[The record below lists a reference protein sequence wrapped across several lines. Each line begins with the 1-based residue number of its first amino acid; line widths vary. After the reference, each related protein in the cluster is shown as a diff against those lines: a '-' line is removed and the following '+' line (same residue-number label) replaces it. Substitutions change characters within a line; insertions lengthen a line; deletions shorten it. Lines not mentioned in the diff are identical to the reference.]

1 MKKVCKKV
9 RKICRCG
16 KKVVHLQ
23 RKSSQIDNETTCT
36 AMKKVLLTRIN
47 AIIAF
52 LLTVLGFGSCNRN
65 EPAEPRVA
73 YGVPYATFEA
83 AGKIT
88 NEQAQPVENIN
99 VRVMYPWNHW
109 SFLEQYTDA
118 EGEYLVSTDAYKISD
133 SVDIVVTDT
142 AGIYQGDSVR
152 VKVEY
157 DRSGVEIEDYWNEG
171 KGLVYHDFQ
180 LKKK

>member
-1 MKKVCKKV
+1 
-9 RKICRCG
+9 
-16 KKVVHLQ
+16 
-23 RKSSQIDNETTCT
+23 
-36 AMKKVLLTRIN
+36 MKKVLLTRIN
-47 AIIAF
+47 AILAF

-99 VRVMYPWNHW
+99 VRVMYPWNW

-118 EGEYLVSTDAYKISD
+118 EGEYLVSTDAYRPTD

-152 VKVEY
+152 VKVKY
-157 DRSGVEIEDYWNEG
+157 DRSGVEDYWNEG

>member
-1 MKKVCKKV
+1 MYAKYFVP
-9 RKICRCG
+9 
-16 KKVVHLQ
+16 LQ
-23 RKSSQIDNETTCT
+23 RKSSQIDNKTTCT

-52 LLTVLGFGSCNRN
+52 LLTVLGFGSCNRD
-65 EPAEPRVA
+65 EPAEPRAA

-118 EGEYLVSTDAYKISD
+118 EGEYLVSTDAYRPSTD

-157 DRSGVEIEDYWNEG
+157 DRSGVEKEDYWNER